1 MKEELAISQ
10 GFGIMKSLNKSTEEK
25 TVGEDESNTD
35 KAKSGLSKLVCD
47 RYPNIVA
54 GRETPTFIFSHV
66 FSHKINWQ
74 EFCTLFCLFT

>member
-10 GFGIMKSLNKSTEEK
+10 GFGIMKNLNKSTEEK
-25 TVGEDESNTD
+25 TMGEDDSNTD

-54 GRETPTFIFSHV
+54 GKKMNYFIIFSHIKLIDRNSAHSSIH
-66 FSHKINWQ
+66 SHKA
-74 EFCTLFCLFT
+74 

>member
-10 GFGIMKSLNKSTEEK
+10 GFGIMKNLNKSTEEK
-25 TVGEDESNTD
+25 TMGEHDSNTD

-54 GRETPTFIFSHV
+54 GKKTQTLISHI
-66 FSHKINWQ
+66 SYEIN
-74 EFCTLFCLFT
+74 